1 MTARLAKPE
10 DLELACHRFEL
21 HGVHV
26 TPKEL
31 TQDKAVITIDDAK
44 DSTDV
49 FWASLHDNKADGPPC
64 WWVHWHFESPDAWGP
79 LVLVACKEAVRLG
92 LGNIPARWLA
102 KDEGNP
108 TAGWYRAAL
117 NLAPVAVSAR
127 EDGKAP
133 WEITPAQVV
142 KLLARVAR

>member
-10 DLELACHRFEL
+10 DLELACKRFEL

-49 FWASLHDNKADGPPC
+49 FWASLHDNKADGSP
-64 WWVHWHFESPDAWGP
+64 WWAVHYGFEKSGTWGP

-92 LGNIPARWLA
+92 LGDIPARWLA

-117 NLAPVAVSAR
+117 NLAPVAASAR